1 MLSLTGR
8 SLPLRVWLAVPI
20 LYAAAVLG
28 LTALIGVLLDADWQ
42 ATLSAVLFGTA
53 AAVTALIGIG
63 VEWPRCRRVCLRVA
77 YPAAVFAAGL
87 LLGDRT
93 VPTPLAILVGLP
105 ALVTL
110 VILCRQDRQ
119 EDSVVVD

>member
-1 MLSLTGR
+1 VLTLPGR
-8 SLPLRVWLAVPI
+8 SLPLRAWLAVPI
-20 LYAAAVLG
+20 LFAAAALG

-42 ATLSAVLFGTA
+42 ATLSTVLFGTA

-63 VEWPRCRRVCLRVA
+63 VEWPRCRRVCLRIV
-77 YPAAVFAAGL
+77 YPAAVFAAGVMF
-87 LLGDRT
+87 GDRA
-93 VPTPLAILVGLP
+93 VPTPVAVLVGLP

-110 VILCRQDRQ
+110 VILCRQNRQ